1 MSSLVILVSA
11 AVILSCGQTDGLS
24 ESHTHTHTDAAKCL
38 TPATVVSVSNNV
50 FVKCHRQRERDSTK
64 ALVMAHV
71 D

>member
-24 ESHTHTHTDAAKCL
+24 ESHTHTHTHTDAAKCL

-50 FVKCHRQRERDSTK
+50 FVKCHRQRER
-64 ALVMAHV
+64 
-71 D
+71 